1 MNRGGVSTD
10 RAQRI
15 RTAPE
20 PPAGTLLLA
29 NLRRTSAL
37 GFVLPVLATTLCL
50 LLAFHTTEAAVQR
63 VDVATLHGMV
73 RARVAPLTWLA
84 LALNVVGSTYVTVPV
99 RAAVVVFLTARRRWW
114 FLTTFVLANVLEEVA
129 LHFLKS
135 AYDRAR
141 PPDPLVHTS
150 GASFPSGH
158 AGVTAVI
165 AVSLVIC
172 LFRPGRSRRRWELA
186 AIALTLVM
194 GASRAYLAAHWLSD
208 AVGGVLIGSSIA
220 LGTAVVVQT
229 VHDWLR
235 RRAERGF
242 EPPSRVEEAVEVAA
256 EEEPGPLEA
265 SAVDHDGRAADQPAD
280 RPGPG
285 G

>member
-1 MNRGGVSTD
+1 MLLNL
-10 RAQRI
+10 
-15 RTAPE
+15 
-20 PPAGTLLLA
+20 AGTSWALLGCLMFNYAAILRRAVTGRRLPSLLLVGA
-29 NLRRTSAL
+29 VVRTVGVGRAHL
-37 GFVLPVLATTLCL
+37 IFPVLL
-50 LLAFHTTEAAVQR
+50 LLGVGEV
-63 VDVATLHGMV
+63 L
-73 RARVAPLTWLA
+73 LA
-84 LALNVVGSTYVTVPV
+84 GS
-99 RAAVVVFLTARRRWW
+99 
-114 FLTTFVLANVLEEVA
+114 LTTFVLANVLEEVA

-165 AVSLVIC
+165 AASLVIC

-235 RRAERGF
+235 RRAERGV